1 MVNEA
6 LSSAGGSAPSSGPD
20 FPASAD
26 VVIIGGGVMGASA
39 AFHLAEAG
47 VRVVLV
53 ERDQLASGSTSK
65 AAGGIRAQFSDEL
78 NITIAMRSIAA
89 FEAFGTRPGADISL
103 HQNGYLFLLTTEA
116 DVESVTRDVEL
127 QRSLGVPSVMLTPQ
141 QAAELSPFVNVDDV
155 LGASFCP
162 IDGHCTPESVVL
174 GYSVGARELG
184 ARILTNTEVT
194 GITMDG
200 QMITGVETPRG
211 SIATST
217 VICTAGAWS
226 PAVGTMVG
234 IKIPVVPVRRPIWF
248 TEPMDNV
255 PKDCPMTIDFTSGFY
270 FHPEGPGLLFGM
282 ADRDQPAGFEH
293 DIKPDWLET
302 VSEEIAKR
310 APALLDVGVAGGWT
324 GFYEVTPDHNA
335 LIGESTKVSRF
346 LYATGFSGHG
356 FLQGPAVGEILRDFV
371 LRQTP
376 FVDVSGLSIE
386 RFEHGGSRP
395 ERRIV

>member
-1 MVNEA
+1 MSEP
-6 LSSAGGSAPSSGPD
+6 SAATTSPSTASD
-20 FPASAD
+20 FPTEAD
-26 VVIIGGGVMGASA
+26 VVIVGGGVMGASA

-47 VRVVLV
+47 VKVVLV

-78 NITIAMRSIAA
+78 NITIAMRSIKA
-89 FEAFGTRPGADISL
+89 FENFATRPGGDIGL
-103 HQNGYLFLLTTEA
+103 HQNGYLFLLTNQA
-116 DVESVTRDVEL
+116 DVDLISKDVEL
-127 QRSLGVPSVMLTPQ
+127 QQSLGVPSVMLTPE
-141 QAAELSPFVNVDDV
+141 QAKELSPFINIDDV
-155 LGASFCP
+155 LAASFCP

-174 GYSVGARELG
+174 GYGAGARELG
-184 ARILTNTEVT
+184 ARVLTNTAVT

-200 QMITGVETPRG
+200 QTITGVDTSKG
-211 SIATST
+211 HIATTT

-226 PAVGTMVG
+226 PAVGAMVG
-234 IKIPVVPVRRPIWF
+234 IDIPVSPLRRPIWF

-255 PKDCPMTIDFTSGFY
+255 PKNCPMTIDFSSGFY

-282 ADRDQPAGFEH
+282 ADREQPAGFEH

-324 GFYEVTPDHNA
+324 GFYEATPDHNA

-376 FVDVSGLSIE
+376 FVDVSGLAIE

-395 ERRIV
+395 EHRIV